1 MQQIRVSVRG
11 IAVVVL
17 VGAFASGCS
26 STHHPAARAK
36 TPTPTPTPKEAAV
49 ALGHQMLTKVVLPAG
64 ARVSTAEAPAVLR
77 GPSVPGMGNLEF
89 AHQLWT
95 VPRDPG
101 FVYHWL
107 QDHVPHGFRKFET
120 STGKIRGVP
129 SWGVDDQLASAP
141 ANISDAEL
149 QFGIAGNDAGG
160 ATVRVDTV
168 VGWTDPRPAN
178 EYVSK
183 ADRTVIVTVVHV
195 FPAGSTGKR
204 VVTSDPKLVQ
214 PVERTFNRLLIAP
227 PQSVHSCPP
236 ITEHTVSY
244 RVEFA
249 TSATAAPDI
258 TATVGKCGGPSVT
271 VRGHPAPS
279 LVGVGVV
286 TAPDFA
292 QAVARVLGFAE
303 PHFG

>member
-1 MQQIRVSVRG
+1 MRNLRVSIRVVG
-11 IAVVVL
+11 VVVL
-17 VGAFASGCS
+17 VGLVLTGCE
-26 STHHPAARAK
+26 TNKVTGDPV
-36 TPTPTPTPKEAAV
+36 PTPKESAI
-49 ALGHQMLTKVVLPAG
+49 ALSRRMLVDVILPAG
-64 ARVSTAEAPAVLR
+64 ARPTNAKAPSVLR
-77 GPSVPGMGNLEF
+77 GPSVPGIGNLEF

-107 QDHVPHGFRKFET
+107 QDHVPRGFRKYGT
-120 STGKIRGVP
+120 STGKNRGVP
-129 SWGVDDQLASAP
+129 SWGVEDKLQVAP

-149 QFGIAGNDAGG
+149 QFGIAENDAGG
-160 ATVRVDTV
+160 ATVRVDAV

-183 ADRTVIVTVVHV
+183 SDRTVIVTVVHV
-195 FPAGSTGKR
+195 FPAGSTGRR

-214 PVERTFNRLLIAP
+214 PVERTFNRLLVAP
-227 PQSVHSCPP
+227 PRLIHGCPP

-249 TSATAAPDI
+249 TSATAPPDI
-258 TATVGKCGGPSVT
+258 TATVGKCGGPDVT
-271 VRGHPAPS
+271 VRGHRAPS